1 MTRFILGMTG
11 QSMGY
16 RHFRPWL
23 CLGLSSEMLSAA
35 LDGLRSG
42 IKSVADLLDD
52 LRIERALL
60 QS

>member
-1 MTRFILGMTG
+1 
-11 QSMGY
+11 
-16 RHFRPWL
+16 
-23 CLGLSSEMLSAA
+23 MLSAA